1 MTAFEEIMKSLQDN
15 PHEWKRRN
23 INAMKAIHKHGL
35 EIWLDN
41 IPVVDTNVSSPASLK
56 LNLWQKY
63 KLYKA
68 AMAIDYD
75 GVKPVD
81 EAEESV
87 LRTLRGDYLRWP

>member
-1 MTAFEEIMKSLQDN
+1 MTAFEEIMKSLQDH
-15 PHEWKRRN
+15 PHEWKRRYSG
-23 INAMKAIHKHGL
+23 AMIAIHKNGL

-41 IPVVDTNVSSPASLK
+41 VPVLDTNIYSPVSLR

-75 GVKPVD
+75 GVKPID
-81 EAEESV
+81 RAEESV
-87 LRTLRGDYLRWP
+87 LATLRGER

>member
-23 INAMKAIHKHGL
+23 SGDSDAMTAIHKNGL

-41 IPVVDTNVSSPASLK
+41 IPVLSTNIYSPVTLR

-68 AMAIDYD
+68 AMAIDYE
-75 GVKPVD
+75 GLTP
-81 EAEESV
+81 AEEKEKIV
-87 LRTLRGDYLRWP
+87 LARLRGER

>member
-1 MTAFEEIMKSLQDN
+1 MTAFEEIMKSLRDR

-23 INAMKAIHKHGL
+23 INAMIAIHKNGL

-41 IPVVDTNVSSPASLK
+41 VPVIDTNIYSPVSLR

-68 AMAIDYD
+68 AMAIPYD

-81 EAEESV
+81 RAEESV
-87 LRTLRGDYLRWP
+87 LATLRGER